1 MKHCEAIIILQL
13 DKHEGEQELL
23 WLSVRCNDYG
33 PTFVCLTFLPE
44 TLLNKHIERPDF
56 YRSFRAL
63 ENATTSQQ
71 HGHLQ
76 LGNWPACQ
84 GWYALLLFFSKT
96 KWVVE
101 LWQGFFVNF
110 QELWPEYFWFRFSTS
125 SLNGLISMSRW
136 SLGDFSL
143 GARENCK
150 ICMEVC
156 LHISLWCWW
165 YIEI

>member
-1 MKHCEAIIILQL
+1 MKHYEAIIILQL

-63 ENATTSQQ
+63 ENATASQQ

-76 LGNWPACQ
+76 LGNWSACQ
-84 GWYALLLFFSKT
+84 GW
-96 KWVVE
+96 
-101 LWQGFFVNF
+101 
-110 QELWPEYFWFRFSTS
+110 
-125 SLNGLISMSRW
+125 
-136 SLGDFSL
+136 
-143 GARENCK
+143 
-150 ICMEVC
+150 
-156 LHISLWCWW
+156 
-165 YIEI
+165 